1 MCISIW
7 HFSVVASLHSTRPDV
22 DGKMGVRFPPRMS
35 RGHGP
40 DGETGAASL
49 KELRFRPAA
58 STGSARRAGNFFLGR
73 GGFAGRL
80 RPMLDSADAR
90 RRWAGVFCLAVAAGM
105 LIWGRTVFEDRL
117 AGATFL
123 LYWLVC
129 FAFTFSAIFLALR
142 DVSAVRRRAREE
154 QRRLIERAL
163 AEAKPVE
170 ERDEPDP

>member
-1 MCISIW
+1 
-7 HFSVVASLHSTRPDV
+7 
-22 DGKMGVRFPPRMS
+22 
-35 RGHGP
+35 
-40 DGETGAASL
+40 
-49 KELRFRPAA
+49 
-58 STGSARRAGNFFLGR
+58 
-73 GGFAGRL
+73 
-80 RPMLDSADAR
+80 MLDSADAR

-117 AGATFL
+117 VGATFL

>member
-1 MCISIW
+1 MEKWAGVFHGGSSGGTGLAAKREQLRSKDW
-7 HFSVVASLHSTRPDV
+7 GFAVLLRPSSQAAGATFS
-22 DGKMGVRFPPRMS
+22 
-35 RGHGP
+35 
-40 DGETGAASL
+40 
-49 KELRFRPAA
+49 
-58 STGSARRAGNFFLGR
+58 LGR

-163 AEAKPVE
+163 AEAKPV
-170 ERDEPDP
+170 DEGDETDP